1 MRKTVSKQAA
11 AAMAPLEDA
20 GDTRLTILRTAREL
34 IQTRSYLGLS
44 FQDLADRVGIR
55 KASLYHHFPS
65 KEALGIAVL
74 DRSREQFDDWV
85 AQLAQQGQTPASL
98 LSAYIAMFRNVLGAG
113 RRVCPAGAMGPGWD
127 SIEPGLQQAVQRM
140 RQRQIDWLTM
150 VIGQLKTKAGKT
162 GGATSTAA
170 TPAPTPTQMA
180 AQVFAQC
187 QGGLLSAR
195 ISGRAG
201 DFDDALAPLMHQLQ
215 LPPLP

>member
-1 MRKTVSKQAA
+1 MSKTANQRLSAA
-11 AAMAPLEDA
+11 IEDS

-44 FQDLADRVGIR
+44 FQELADRVGIR

-74 DRSREQFDDWV
+74 DRSRQQFDDWV
-85 AQLAQQGQTPASL
+85 AELARQGHSPQSL
-98 LSAYIAMFRNVLGAG
+98 LSAYIGMFRNVLGAG
-113 RRVCPAGAMGPGWD
+113 KRVCPAGAMGPGWD

-150 VIGQLKTKAGKT
+150 VIGQLKPKPGKAAA
-162 GGATSTAA
+162 GATLSPS
-170 TPAPTPTQMA
+170 PAQLA

-195 ISGRAG
+195 ISGRAS
-201 DFDDALAPLMHQLQ
+201 DFDEALAPLMHNLQ

>member
-1 MRKTVSKQAA
+1 MSKAA
-11 AAMAPLEDA
+11 KATSPTPAVKIEAS
-20 GDTRLTILRTAREL
+20 GDTRLLILRAAREL

-85 AQLAQQGQTPASL
+85 AALAQQGHAPAAQ
-98 LSAYIAMFRNVLGAG
+98 LSAYIGMFRNVLGAG
-113 RRVCPAGAMGPGWD
+113 HRVCPAGAMGPGWD

-140 RQRQIDWLTM
+140 RQRQLDWLTM
-150 VIGQLKTKAGKT
+150 VIGQLKPKPAKA
-162 GGATSTAA
+162 SS
-170 TPAPTPTQMA
+170 PSVPSPTPGQVA

-195 ISGRAG
+195 ISGRAT
-201 DFDDALAPLMHQLQ
+201 DFDDALTPLMLQLQ